1 LFLKSKNKREEQVVA
16 NLLTL
21 LEESRKEQKLSHQTL
36 ADKAGLHRSTISLV
50 MRQKVMPTILVCFK
64 IAAALEVS
72 LPDLIVQAQE
82 MVKE

>member
-1 LFLKSKNKREEQVVA
+1 MRNMREEQVVA

-21 LEESRKEQKLSHQTL
+21 LEESRKSQKISHQKL

-72 LPDLIVQAQE
+72 LAELIVLAQE
-82 MVKE
+82 MAGEIT